1 MNISFAFLSNQIK
14 FVDKL
19 KYYQQSLEQLASTIT
34 PNEKTSVKNLT
45 KQFLYLMIILE
56 RFSPRW
62 IILSVKKC

>member
-14 FVDKL
+14 FVNKL

-45 KQFLYLMIILE
+45 KQFLYSYDYFRE
-56 RFSPRW
+56 
-62 IILSVKKC
+62 V